1 MRQVSKSLRGRPAL
15 EIDLADILGAM
26 RRHGQVTGAA
36 RELHCSPSYI
46 HARLK
51 AAGLM
56 LAEVLES

>member
-1 MRQVSKSLRGRPAL
+1 MRQVIKSLRGRPSLA
-15 EIDLADILGAM
+15 IDLADILGAV
-26 RRHGQVTGAA
+26 RRHSQVTGAA
-36 RELHCSPSYI
+36 RELNCSPGYI